1 MAGSKM
7 EMDPDVLR
15 STAKKIETSAADMGK
30 ELKRFQ
36 AVLKRFTSVI
46 EGLSS
51 TWSSDAKD
59 RFLQNYQKDRAALA
73 EMAAQYA
80 EVSEGLLWIADELE
94 QAEEEISSQIQAAA
108 KG

>member
-36 AVLKRFTSVI
+36 AVI

-51 TWSSDAKD
+51 TWSSEVKD
-59 RFLQNYQKDRAALA
+59 SFLQNNQKDRAAIL
-73 EMAAQYA
+73 EMAEQYT
-80 EVSEGLLWIADELE
+80 EVAEGLLGIADELE
-94 QAEEEISSQIQAAA
+94 QTEEEISSQIRAAA
-108 KG
+108 KS

>member
-15 STAKKIETSAADMGK
+15 STAKKIENSAVDMGK

-36 AVLKRFTSVI
+36 AVI

-51 TWSSDAKD
+51 TWSSEVKD
-59 RFLQNYQKDRAALA
+59 RFLQNYQKDRAALL
-73 EMAAQYA
+73 EMAEQYT
-80 EVSEGLLWIADELE
+80 EVAEGLLGIADELE
-94 QAEEEISSQIQAAA
+94 QTEEEISSQIRAAA
-108 KG
+108 KS

>member
-1 MAGSKM
+1 MQK
-7 EMDPDVLR
+7 
-15 STAKKIETSAADMGK
+15 TAFCRII
-30 ELKRFQ
+30 R
-36 AVLKRFTSVI
+36 
-46 EGLSS
+46 
-51 TWSSDAKD
+51 
-59 RFLQNYQKDRAALA
+59 KDRAALA